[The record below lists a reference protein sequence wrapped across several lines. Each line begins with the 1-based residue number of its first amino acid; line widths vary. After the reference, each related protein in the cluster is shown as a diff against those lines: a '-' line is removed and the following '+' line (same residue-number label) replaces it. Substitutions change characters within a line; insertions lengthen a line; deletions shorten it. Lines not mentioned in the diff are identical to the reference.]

1 MYPSI
6 SPPTSSGIRSD
17 RRRRVA
23 LATGAAGL
31 MAVVVAGGYLATSA
45 WFQDTETVTGNAVS
59 TGTLSIGERTGLPL
73 QVEGLLPGQSVDRS
87 FTFTNDGSADFT
99 YSISLK
105 NVVTGSGRTLTHAQ
119 IEAVRKSI
127 TIDLSSAGEH
137 AGGTLEERPRLIG
150 VGDVE
155 PGDEAKVDVKVGLS
169 GPDATDDAQGFYAT
183 FDVEIVADQK
193 R

>member
-1 MYPSI
+1 MHPSI
-6 SPPTSSGIRSD
+6 SPPTSSGIRSS

-31 MAVVVAGGYLATSA
+31 TAVVVAGGYLATSA

-105 NVVTGSGRTLTHAQ
+105 NVVGSSGRTLTPAQ
-119 IEAVRKSI
+119 IDTVKQWI
-127 TIDLSSAGEH
+127 TVDLSSAGDH
-137 AGGTLEERPRLIG
+137 AAGTLAAPPKLTGI
-150 VGDVE
+150 GDVA
-155 PGDEAKVDVKVGLS
+155 PGKSAEVDVKVGLS
-169 GPDATDDAQGFYAT
+169 GPNATDDAQGFAAT

>member
-1 MYPSI
+1 MHPSI
-6 SPPTSSGIRSD
+6 SLPTSSGIRSD
-17 RRRRVA
+17 RRRRIA
-23 LATGAAGL
+23 LAAGAAAL
-31 MAVVVAGGYLATSA
+31 TVVVVAGGYLATSA

-99 YSISLK
+99 YS
-105 NVVTGSGRTLTHAQ
+105 VT
-119 IEAVRKSI
+119 V
-127 TIDLSSAGEH
+127 DLSSDGDR
-137 AGGTLEERPRLIG
+137 AGGTLAAPPKLTG
-150 VGDVE
+150 VGDVA
-155 PGDEAKVDVKVGLS
+155 PGESAEVDVKVGLS
-169 GPDATDDAQGFYAT
+169 GPNATDDAQDFAAT